1 MPTHL
6 MILNKQKALG
16 LDPSLSHNHH
26 KLLLIIHHQWFYKHF
41 WSQVTH
47 YYELECESN
56 LNN

>member
-16 LDPSLSHNHH
+16 LDPSLSHNYH
-26 KLLLIIHHQWFYKHF
+26 KLLLIIHHQWLYKYF

-56 LNN
+56 